1 MRHRERLPVWSVVLL
16 LSMSSCAPKRSEVL
30 LDTKAVDVHTLIALV
45 EKGQGKLQSLVGG
58 GSVTFESPEVAGT
71 AAFDIA
77 MKKPDSLLVRF
88 EGPFG
93 IDVGMFFLSREK
105 YVVYNRMEN
114 RVITG
119 VPRAKTLRAVI
130 PFDLTYEQILN
141 AFSGIFSL
149 PTDSGQVESYRID
162 DERFFLSFRC
172 GEAVCNYWVD
182 PEYRLVTKYQVRDGK
197 NRILMEADASGLT
210 EQNDVSAAKRI
221 RVTFPEDDRQISIH
235 YSTLTLNAPEPSF
248 VFAIP
253 PDAKTTVR

>member
-1 MRHRERLPVWSVVLL
+1 MRHPDRLPVLGMVLL
-16 LSMSSCAPKRSEVL
+16 LGMSSCAPKRSEVL
-30 LDTKAVDVHTLIALV
+30 LDTKVIDAPTLIALV
-45 EKGQGKLQSLVGG
+45 KKGQSRLQSIVGG
-58 GSVTFESPEVAGT
+58 GSVTFESPEIAGT

-119 VPRAKTLRAVI
+119 VPRAKALRTLI

-141 AFSGIFSL
+141 AFSGIFSF
-149 PTDSGQVESYRID
+149 PADSAEVASYRVD
-162 DERFFLSFRC
+162 DDRFFLSFKC

-182 PEYRLVTKYQVRDGK
+182 PEYRLVTKYQVRDAQD
-197 NRILMEADASGLT
+197 RIVMEADASGLT
-210 EQNDVSAAKRI
+210 EQDDVSAAKRI
-221 RVTFPEDDRQISIH
+221 KVTFPEDDRQISIH
-235 YSTLTLNAPEPSF
+235 YSTLTLNASEPSF

-253 PDAKTTVR
+253 TDAKTTVR